1 MVFNGELE
9 IGNNVHMEAL
19 WFVFSKFIQSELD
32 TVRAHSNNYCLRKST
47 FAAVA
52 AWSEE
57 LFFLP
62 ESFGYEHRGIHITNK
77 VIAMPLEEDNSF
89 PRAKEV

>member
-52 AWSEE
+52 A
-57 LFFLP
+57 
-62 ESFGYEHRGIHITNK
+62 
-77 VIAMPLEEDNSF
+77 
-89 PRAKEV
+89 

>member
-1 MVFNGELE
+1 MHPVFLVVPFQPMDRELLVVFILQFLFAGLLTFFKTMVFNGELE

-52 AWSEE
+52 A
-57 LFFLP
+57 
-62 ESFGYEHRGIHITNK
+62 
-77 VIAMPLEEDNSF
+77 
-89 PRAKEV
+89 

>member
-1 MVFNGELE
+1 MHPVFLVVPFQPMDRELLVVFILQFLFAGLLTFFKTMVFNGELE
-9 IGNNVHMEAL
+9 IGNNVHMESL

-52 AWSEE
+52 A
-57 LFFLP
+57 
-62 ESFGYEHRGIHITNK
+62 
-77 VIAMPLEEDNSF
+77 
-89 PRAKEV
+89 